1 MDPKTHSQP
10 AIQSKSAKS
19 LRDILAIAGGHL
31 THDFYTAFLA
41 ALLPTIIDTLSINLT
56 TAGLLTSISQL
67 PSILN
72 PVIGYLV
79 DKRGAK
85 YFVILAPAFTATFMS
100 LIGLAPSFAALAFL
114 LFLSGISSTIFHAS
128 SPGLVASAA
137 DQGKGFGLSLYMAG
151 GGLGRS
157 LGPII
162 AIWAVGLWGLP
173 GIYRLM
179 FIGWGVSLFL
189 AFQFRKISLTISPRG
204 SLRADIPIFRRF
216 FLPLALVLILRSAL
230 IASLSTY
237 LPVFMVESGA
247 PLWMAGASLSILEI
261 SGVSGALILG
271 PVSDR
276 IGRSRILNISMG
288 ASSILIPI
296 FLLLEGWLVF
306 PTLVLLGFFS
316 ISTGTIFMA
325 LVQDNFQHH
334 PATGN
339 SIYILLSFLTN
350 ALMLIV
356 IGSLGDQLG
365 LRTAYLISAG
375 AALCSIPA
383 MRLLPSRGNPDP
395 N

>member
-1 MDPKTHSQP
+1 
-10 AIQSKSAKS
+10 
-19 LRDILAIAGGHL
+19 
-31 THDFYTAFLA
+31 
-41 ALLPTIIDTLSINLT
+41 
-56 TAGLLTSISQL
+56 
-67 PSILN
+67 
-72 PVIGYLV
+72 
-79 DKRGAK
+79 
-85 YFVILAPAFTATFMS
+85 
-100 LIGLAPSFAALAFL
+100 
-114 LFLSGISSTIFHAS
+114 
-128 SPGLVASAA
+128 
-137 DQGKGFGLSLYMAG
+137 
-151 GGLGRS
+151 
-157 LGPII
+157 
-162 AIWAVGLWGLP
+162 
-173 GIYRLM
+173 
-179 FIGWGVSLFL
+179 
-189 AFQFRKISLTISPRG
+189 
-204 SLRADIPIFRRF
+204 
-216 FLPLALVLILRSAL
+216 
-230 IASLSTY
+230 
-237 LPVFMVESGA
+237 
-247 PLWMAGASLSILEI
+247 
-261 SGVSGALILG
+261 
-271 PVSDR
+271 
-276 IGRSRILNISMG
+276 MG